1 MTRVLAQSVVDILGL
16 NDLLAQ
22 LILAVGA
29 AMVLGNGFAIY
40 QARRGNAPKGAD
52 GGFRAGRA
60 WWLLVVGSLIT
71 VWGIASLVT

>member
-1 MTRVLAQSVVDILGL
+1 MPAQSVIDILGL

-40 QARRGNAPKGAD
+40 KARKGEAPKGID
-52 GGFRAGRA
+52 GEFRKGRA
-60 WWLLVVGSLIT
+60 LWLLGVGIFIAI
-71 VWGIASLVT
+71 WGIASLAN

>member
-1 MTRVLAQSVVDILGL
+1 MQSAIAQSVIDILGL

-29 AMVLGNGFAIY
+29 AMVLGNGYAIY
-40 QARRGNAPKGAD
+40 KAGRGEAPKGVEGD
-52 GGFRAGRA
+52 FRKGRA
-60 WWLLVVGSLIT
+60 WWLLAVGIFIA

>member
-1 MTRVLAQSVVDILGL
+1 MLLAQSIVDLLGL

-40 QARRGNAPKGAD
+40 QARRGKAPKGSE
-52 GGFRAGRA
+52 GEFRAGRA
-60 WWLLVVGSLIT
+60 WWLLGVGFVIA
-71 VWGIASLVT
+71 VWGIASLVG

>member
-1 MTRVLAQSVVDILGL
+1 MQPTIAQSVIDILGL

-40 QARRGNAPKGAD
+40 TARKGEAPQGVD
-52 GGFRAGRA
+52 GEFRKGRA
-60 WWLLVVGSLIT
+60 WWLMGVGILIA
-71 VWGIASLVT
+71 VWGIASLVS